1 MKHVLAT
8 PADAIIIL
16 WDSDINA
23 NVESKV
29 DIAILREFFISNV
42 TFVVNSIQKNRS
54 TVLIALAG
62 PTTIGEEVLFKNVP
76 FTTHH
81 KSNAERL
88 CGNKQTNRRQSQYNL
103 C

>member
-23 NVESKV
+23 YVESKV
-29 DIAILREFFISNV
+29 DIAILKEFFISNV
-42 TFVVNSIQKNRS
+42 TFVVNSIQKNWS
-54 TVLIALAG
+54 TVLIALAR
-62 PTTIGEEVLFKNVP
+62 PSIIGEGVFFKNVP
-76 FTTHH
+76 FTTYHE
-81 KSNAERL
+81 SNAERL
-88 CGNKQTNRRQSQYNL
+88 CGNKQKNRRQSQYNL